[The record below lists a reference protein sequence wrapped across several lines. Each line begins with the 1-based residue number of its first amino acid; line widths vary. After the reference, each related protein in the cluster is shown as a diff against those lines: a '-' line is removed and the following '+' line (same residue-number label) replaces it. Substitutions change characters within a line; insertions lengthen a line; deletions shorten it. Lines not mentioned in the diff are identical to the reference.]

1 MVISPQYIVLIIRGP
16 RLSGYQFHSPAVI
29 RAGYERGGPDRG
41 ILRGDGLCSVPS
53 EVLGGLQLPLDLYL
67 QLGEGGLPLGVGV
80 VLVDGLLVGLL
91 DGDHCVG
98 GEV

>member
-1 MVISPQYIVLIIRGP
+1 MVIPPQCILLIIGGASPLRISVP
-16 RLSGYQFHSPAVI
+16 LSGNHPCRKRQGAPA
-29 RAGYERGGPDRG
+29 RG

-53 EVLGGLQLPLDLYL
+53 EVLGGLQLPLDLHL